1 MGRFHATFS
10 VSFVRTHAFAP
21 EKHSVTH
28 EVKLA
33 RRGTSQKNSTTA
45 RLLSNLTLI
54 NLRARMEKNKHRE

>member
-10 VSFVRTHAFAP
+10 VSFERTHAFAP

-33 RRGTSQKNSTTA
+33 RGTSQRISTTA

-54 NLRARMEKNKHRE
+54 NLRAKMEKTYIRE